1 MRVLI
6 AGCGYVGCALGT
18 LLVHEGHEVF
28 GLRRNTSTLPKEI
41 KSVAAD
47 LLALNPKD
55 LPGDLDFVF
64 YAVSPGGSGDE
75 KYRAAYVDGPQ
86 NLLDALTSLHE
97 KPRRFFFISS
107 TRVYAQTEGE
117 WVDETSPTRP
127 GGYAGERL
135 LEGES
140 AVLGGPFP
148 ATVVRLSGIYGPGRE
163 RSIERG
169 LEVPPENSPPSYTNR
184 IHRDDCAG
192 VLRHLMYLA
201 EPDPLYLGVDHE
213 PADRRTVAE
222 WLSGR
227 LGAQVREKAEQ
238 DASRRG
244 TNKRCSNARLLRSG
258 YEFIYP
264 TFRDGFASLLERA
277 DG

>member
-18 LLVHEGHEVF
+18 LLAQEGHEVF
-28 GLRRNTSTLPKEI
+28 GLRRNTNALPKEI
-41 KSVAAD
+41 RPVAAD

-55 LPGDLDFVF
+55 LPGNLDFVF

-75 KYRAAYVDGPQ
+75 KYRAAYVDGPH
-86 NLLDALTSLHE
+86 NLLDALVSLGE
-97 KPRRFFFISS
+97 KPERFFFISS
-107 TRVYAQTEGE
+107 TRVYAQADGE

-127 GGYAGERL
+127 EGYAGKRL
-135 LEGES
+135 LEGER
-140 AVLGGPFP
+140 AVLDGPFP
-148 ATVVRLSGIYGPGRE
+148 ATVVRLAGIYGPGRE
-163 RSIERG
+163 RAIERG
-169 LEVPPENSPPSYTNR
+169 LEVPPKNSPPSYTNR
-184 IHRDDCAG
+184 IHQDDCAG
-192 VLRHLMYLA
+192 VLRHLMYLP

-213 PADRRTVAE
+213 PAERRKIAE

-227 LGAQVREKAEQ
+227 LEAQVREKA
-238 DASRRG
+238 DGGAPRRS

-258 YEFIYP
+258 YEFLYP
-264 TFRDGFASLLERA
+264 TFREGFAALLERA